1 MDSSYDEAAI
11 RALFQQK
18 IDGWN
23 AGNGNAFA
31 GPYTEVSLL

>member
-1 MDSSYDEAAI
+1 MDSSYGEAAI
-11 RALFQQK
+11 QALYQQK

-31 GPYTEVSLL
+31 APYTEVSLL